1 MVLDTIQ
8 VIVRFIMPFN
18 FEKKSNE
25 DQDHITLSKLRLKNE
40 HAQT

>member
-18 FEKKSNE
+18 SEKKRNE